1 MGKKKLTRIRAQ
13 KQAHEQDQLQS
24 QLKDQEPKPDQFR
37 DRVPE
42 QEPDTAPGLETE
54 PEPETGTELET
65 ETGTEPE
72 PETGTELEPETE
84 TELYEHYRYVVDP
97 GQSMLRIDKYLSA
110 RIENASRTRIQAAAQ
125 AGNILV
131 NESTV
136 KPNYRV
142 KPLDIIQ
149 ILLPNPPREIELI
162 PQDLPVSVVYEDDD
176 LIVVD
181 KAAGMV
187 VHPAY
192 GNYSGTLMNALMF
205 HFRDLPLF
213 NTGELRPGLVHR
225 IDKNTSGLLVVAK
238 NEYAHNRL
246 ARQFFKR
253 TTGRLYT
260 ALVWGTPE
268 PAEGTITGNVGRNI
282 RDRKIMQVFHD
293 GSQGK
298 HAVTH
303 YRIIEPLGYVS
314 LVECRLETG
323 RTHQIR
329 VHMAWKGHP
338 LFNDEEYGGHRILKG
353 TTFTKYQQFVRNC
366 FEMLPRQALH
376 ARTLSFDHPVTGK
389 RLYFEAPIPPDMVAV
404 IEKGRNYV
412 SGRD

>member
-1 MGKKKLTRIRAQ
+1 MTEEEILGIREQ
-13 KQAHEQDQLQS
+13 KPVQ
-24 QLKDQEPKPDQFR
+24 R
-37 DRVPE
+37 
-42 QEPDTAPGLETE
+42 PDTAPD
-54 PEPETGTELET
+54 PEPETVPELKPKAVPEPGQKAAPDREQET
-65 ETGTEPE
+65 SSDLEPE
-72 PETGTELEPETE
+72 SAPDLEPETE

-110 RIENASRTRIQAAAQ
+110 RIENVSRTRVQAAAQ

-131 NESTV
+131 NESPV

-142 KPLDIIQ
+142 KPLDVIQ

-192 GNYSGTLMNALMF
+192 GNYSGTLMNALMY

-238 NEYAHNRL
+238 NEYAHNKL
-246 ARQFFKR
+246 ARQFFNR

-268 PAEGTITGNVGRNI
+268 PAEGTITGHVGRNI

-303 YRIIEPLGYVS
+303 YRIIEQLGYVS

-389 RLYFEAPIPPDMVAV
+389 RLYFESPIPPDMVAV
-404 IEKGRNYV
+404 IEKWRGYIVGRE
-412 SGRD
+412 